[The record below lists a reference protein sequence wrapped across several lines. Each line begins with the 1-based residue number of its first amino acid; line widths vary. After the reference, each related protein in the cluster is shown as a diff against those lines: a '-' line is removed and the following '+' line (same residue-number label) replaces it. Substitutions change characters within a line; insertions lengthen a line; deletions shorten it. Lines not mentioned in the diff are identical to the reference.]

1 LREEAPTHRDVFH
14 NGAFRM
20 TLTGNILIADDEDS
34 LRWVLEKGF
43 RGAGYQV
50 TAVKDGTSALRE
62 VESAPFD
69 LILLDIRMPGIDGLS
84 LLKQVREKRPDA
96 QVVIMTAHGTMETAV
111 QAMQDGAYDY
121 LAKPFDLDAALLL
134 AERALTARR
143 LTQEITALRSGLKE
157 VWEFGALVGRHP
169 TMQEVYKAIGRVAA
183 SDVSVLLRGESGTGK
198 EVVARALHHYSRRA
212 GRPFM
217 GISAAAI
224 PLTLLESELFGHEKG
239 AFTDAKERRL
249 GKLELAHGGSVFF
262 DEIGDMPPELQVKLL
277 RALQERAF
285 ERVGGHE
292 LIRMDVRVLAATHRD
307 LEGMMKAGR
316 FREDLFYRLNV
327 VTLSLPALR
336 DRRGDVPLL
345 VEHFLAKYAESLGER
360 GVAAEAMDRLVGY
373 DWPGNVR
380 ELENVIQ
387 RAMVMASTGV
397 IMPEHLPIGPVT
409 APAAAVSTDA
419 SLEEIIE
426 RKMHDCVRGM
436 RGHASANL
444 HGLMVGLVEKPLLRA
459 VMRETRGNQVRAA
472 QLLGINRNT
481 LRKKLKEHGIDP
493 DAV

>member
-1 LREEAPTHRDVFH
+1 MATMAEGR
-14 NGAFRM
+14 
-20 TLTGNILIADDEDS
+20 ILIADDEDG

-50 TAVKDGTSALRE
+50 TAVKDGTAALRE
-62 VESAPFD
+62 AEAQPFD
-69 LILLDIRMPGIDGLS
+69 LILLDIRMPGMDGLT
-84 LLKQVREKRPDA
+84 LLGHVRAKRPDA
-96 QVVIMTAHGTMETAV
+96 QVVIMTAHGTVETAI
-111 QAMQDGAYDY
+111 QAMQKGAYDY
-121 LAKPFDLDAALLL
+121 LAKPFDLDEALLL
-134 AERALTARR
+134 AERALMARR
-143 LTQEITALRSGLKE
+143 LAQEVTSLKTGLRE

-169 TMQEVYKAIGRVAA
+169 TMQEVYKTIGRVAA

-212 GRPFM
+212 GRPFV

-224 PLTLLESELFGHEKG
+224 PATLLESELFGHEKG

-249 GKLELAHGGSVFF
+249 GKLELAHGGTVFF

-307 LEGMMKAGR
+307 LEAMMKSGK

-327 VTLSLPALR
+327 VSLSLPALR
-336 DRRGDVPLL
+336 ERRGDVPLL
-345 VEHFLAKYAESLGER
+345 VDHFLSKYVETLGER
-360 GVAAEAMDRLVGY
+360 VIAPEAMDRLVGY
-373 DWPGNVR
+373 EWPGNVR

-387 RAMVMASTGV
+387 RAMVMASGGV
-397 IMPEHLPIGPVT
+397 ILPEHLPIGPVS
-409 APAAAVSTDA
+409 AAAGVAADA

-426 RKMHDCVRGM
+426 RKMAECVRGL
-436 RGHASANL
+436 RGQAAANL
-444 HGLMVGLVEKPLLRA
+444 HGLMVGLVEKPLLRS
-459 VMRETRGNQVRAA
+459 VMRETKGNQVRAA

-493 DAV
+493 DAA

>member
-1 LREEAPTHRDVFH
+1 MSDGR
-14 NGAFRM
+14 
-20 TLTGNILIADDEDS
+20 ILIADDEDS

-43 RGAGYQV
+43 RSAGYQV
-50 TAVKDGTSALRE
+50 TAVKDGTAALRE
-62 VESAPFD
+62 SESQPFD
-69 LILLDIRMPGIDGLS
+69 LILLDVRMPGIDGLA
-84 LLKQVREKRPDA
+84 LLKQVRERRPDA

-121 LAKPFDLDAALLL
+121 LTKPFDLDEALLL

-143 LTQEITALRSGLKE
+143 LTQEVASLKAGLKE

-169 TMQEVYKAIGRVAA
+169 TMQEVYKTIGRVAA

-212 GRPFM
+212 GRPFV

-224 PLTLLESELFGHEKG
+224 PATLLESELFGHEKG

-277 RALQERAF
+277 RALQERVF

-307 LEGMMKAGR
+307 LEAMMKEGR

-336 DRRGDVPLL
+336 ERRGDIPLL
-345 VEHFLAKYAESLGER
+345 ADHFLAKYAAALGER
-360 GVAAEAMDRLVGY
+360 IIAPEAMDRLVGY

-387 RAMVMASTGV
+387 RAMVMATTGV
-397 IMPEHLPIGPVT
+397 ILPEHLPIGPVS
-409 APAAAVSTDA
+409 AAAAVGTDA

-426 RKMHDCVRGM
+426 KKMQECVRGL

-444 HGLMVGLVEKPLLRA
+444 HSLMVGLVEKPLLRA

>member
-1 LREEAPTHRDVFH
+1 MAANTTEGR
-14 NGAFRM
+14 
-20 TLTGNILIADDEDS
+20 ILIADDEDG

-62 VESAPFD
+62 AEAQPFD
-69 LILLDIRMPGIDGLS
+69 LILLDIRMPGIDGLT
-84 LLKQVREKRPDA
+84 LLGRIRGKRPDA
-96 QVVIMTAHGTMETAV
+96 QVVIMTAHGTVETAI
-111 QAMQDGAYDY
+111 QAMQQGAYDY
-121 LAKPFDLDAALLL
+121 LAKPFDLDEALLL

-143 LTQEITALRSGLKE
+143 LSQEVISLKTGLKE

-169 TMQEVYKAIGRVAA
+169 TMQEVYKTIGRVAA

-212 GRPFM
+212 GRPFV

-224 PLTLLESELFGHEKG
+224 PATLLESELFGHEKG

-307 LEGMMKAGR
+307 LEAMMKTGR

-327 VTLSLPALR
+327 VSLSLPSLR
-336 DRRGDVPLL
+336 ERRGDIPLL
-345 VEHFLAKYAESLGER
+345 VEHFLSKYAEALGER
-360 GVAAEAMDRLVGY
+360 VIAPETMDRLAGY
-373 DWPGNVR
+373 EWPGNVR

-387 RAMVMASTGV
+387 RAMVMASSGV
-397 IMPEHLPIGPVT
+397 IVPEHLPIGPVS
-409 APAAAVSTDA
+409 AAAGVEADA

-426 RKMHDCVRGM
+426 KKMIECVRGL
-436 RGHASANL
+436 RGHTSANL
-444 HGLMVGLVEKPLLRA
+444 HSLMVGLVEKPLLRA
-459 VMRETRGNQVRAA
+459 VMRETKGNQVRAA

-481 LRKKLKEHGIDP
+481 LRKKLKEHGIEP
-493 DAV
+493 DVA

>member
-1 LREEAPTHRDVFH
+1 MATMAEGR
-14 NGAFRM
+14 
-20 TLTGNILIADDEDS
+20 ILIADDEDG

-50 TAVKDGTSALRE
+50 TAVKDGTAALRE
-62 VESAPFD
+62 AEAQPFD
-69 LILLDIRMPGIDGLS
+69 LILLDIRMPGMDGLT
-84 LLKQVREKRPDA
+84 LLGHVRAKRPDA
-96 QVVIMTAHGTMETAV
+96 QVVIMTAHGTVETAI
-111 QAMQDGAYDY
+111 QAMQKGAYDY
-121 LAKPFDLDAALLL
+121 LAKPFDLDEALLL
-134 AERALTARR
+134 AERALMARR
-143 LTQEITALRSGLKE
+143 LAQEVTSLKTGLRE

-169 TMQEVYKAIGRVAA
+169 TMQEVYKTIGRVAA

-212 GRPFM
+212 GRPFV

-224 PLTLLESELFGHEKG
+224 PATLLESELFGHEKG

-249 GKLELAHGGSVFF
+249 GKLELAHGGTVFF

-307 LEGMMKAGR
+307 LEAMMKSGK

-327 VTLSLPALR
+327 VSLSLPALR
-336 DRRGDVPLL
+336 ERRGDVPLL
-345 VEHFLAKYAESLGER
+345 AEHFLSKYVETLGER
-360 GVAAEAMDRLVGY
+360 VIAPEAMDRLVGY
-373 DWPGNVR
+373 EWPGNVR

-387 RAMVMASTGV
+387 RAMVMASGGV
-397 IMPEHLPIGPVT
+397 ILPEHLPIGPVS
-409 APAAAVSTDA
+409 AAAGVAADS

-426 RKMHDCVRGM
+426 RKMAECVRGL
-436 RGHASANL
+436 RGQAAANL
-444 HGLMVGLVEKPLLRA
+444 HGLMVGLVEKPLLRS
-459 VMRETRGNQVRAA
+459 VMRETKGNQVRAA

-481 LRKKLKEHGIDP
+481 LRKKLKEHGIEP
-493 DAV
+493 DAA